1 MKRLSR
7 SFFPGQLFSFYIIF
21 SFLNARY
28 IMIRQ
33 IFSGFTGILK
43 STLIVVICIAV
54 CFALCFAFVWPVWFI
69 SQNHPDGFTIFV
81 LILFSFLLLYA
92 IIRKIYS
99 NLKKTPDI
107 KTKKTYVF
115 KLISTTIRIILA
127 VCLIAAA
134 IDSVMGGHRAA
145 GAIWFAAS
153 IVLFGLTGSLSNYIS
168 SRIKP

>member
-1 MKRLSR
+1 
-7 SFFPGQLFSFYIIF
+7 
-21 SFLNARY
+21 
-28 IMIRQ
+28 MIRQ
-33 IFSGFTGILK
+33 FFSGFTGILK

-81 LILFSFLLLYA
+81 LILFSLLLLYA

-99 NLKKTPDI
+99 NIKKTPDI
-107 KTKKTYVF
+107 KSKKTYFF
-115 KLISTTIRIILA
+115 KLISTTIRIIMA

-134 IDSVMGGHRAA
+134 INSVMSGNRAA
-145 GAIWFAAS
+145 GAIWFAVS
-153 IVLFGLTGSLSNYIS
+153 IILFGLTGSLSNYIS